1 MNNPQ
6 QQTAAIEMQKL
17 ERMLLDPEQ
26 EKKVEE
32 AWGLACQPPKGRI
45 FSSGEG
51 VAGVAYDIET
61 GEYLAGEIGD
71 DHDWAYNRLS
81 RKADARLEDVDAA
94 ERVVVKGHAA
104 KILDFSLPV
113 VMTRPRYTGDTSP
126 PKADAEILEKGIALP
141 IRLAYVRV
149 ERYQK
154 KLARMKQSA
163 DA

>member
-1 MNNPQ
+1 
-6 QQTAAIEMQKL
+6 
-17 ERMLLDPEQ
+17 MLLDPEQ
-26 EKKVEE
+26 EQKVEE
-32 AWGLACQPPKGRI
+32 AWGLACQPPEGRM

-71 DHDWAYNRLS
+71 DHDRAYNSLS

-104 KILDFSLPV
+104 RILDFALPI
-113 VMTRPRYTGDTSP
+113 VMTRPKYMGDPSP
-126 PKADAEILEKGIALP
+126 PKADAGILEKGIALP
-141 IRLAYVRV
+141 IRLAYARV
-149 ERYQK
+149 ERYRKRLAK
-154 KLARMKQSA
+154 KKPPA